1 MFSVLTTACGSRE
14 PAPARSPQPA
24 DSPPRVFI
32 DAMLI
37 DMHPDSVPRL
47 AGRSFEEIVADRDVR
62 VLSGAHALATD
73 DVTTDIE
80 LTRGERLAPA
90 QRAPAPEPAP
100 EIELSLAE
108 HDFRFEV
115 RPRLV
120 EPDAVHLRVVLELD
134 GRPTHPPHTFSGSV
148 IVRDS
153 QFVPFR
159 TDFPARGE
167 RIVVLLV
174 RPQILRDQE
183 DWRRFLERRR
193 SRPLDARPAV
203 PSDGDPGRTRPQ
215 TG

>member
-1 MFSVLTTACGSRE
+1 MACGSRE
-14 PAPARSPQPA
+14 PALARSPQPA
-24 DSPPRVFI
+24 DSPPRVFV

-37 DMHPDSVPRL
+37 DMHPDSVTRL
-47 AGRSFEEIVADRDVR
+47 AGKSFEEIVADSDVR

-80 LTRGERLAPA
+80 LTRGELLPPA
-90 QRAPAPEPAP
+90 QRAPEPEV
-100 EIELSLAE
+100 ELVLAG
-108 HDFRFEV
+108 HDLRFEV

-120 EPDAVHLRVVLELD
+120 APDAVHLRVVLELD
-134 GRPTHPPHTFSGSV
+134 GRPTHPPHTFISSAV
-148 IVRDS
+148 VRNR

-167 RIVVLLV
+167 RLVVLLV
-174 RPQILRDQE
+174 RPEILRDQE
-183 DWRRFLERRR
+183 DWRRFMERRR

-203 PSDGDPGRTRPQ
+203 PSDGGPGRTLPQ

>member
-1 MFSVLTTACGSRE
+1 MLTTACGSRE
-14 PAPARSPQPA
+14 PALARSPQPA

-80 LTRGERLAPA
+80 LTRGERVPPA
-90 QRAPAPEPAP
+90 QPAPAPEL
-100 EIELSLAE
+100 ELSLAE

-148 IVRDS
+148 IVRNS

-167 RIVVLLV
+167 RLVVLLV
-174 RPQILRDQE
+174 RPEILRDQE
-183 DWRRFLERRR
+183 DWRRFMERRR

-203 PSDGDPGRTRPQ
+203 PSGDDPGRTHPQ
-215 TG
+215 PG